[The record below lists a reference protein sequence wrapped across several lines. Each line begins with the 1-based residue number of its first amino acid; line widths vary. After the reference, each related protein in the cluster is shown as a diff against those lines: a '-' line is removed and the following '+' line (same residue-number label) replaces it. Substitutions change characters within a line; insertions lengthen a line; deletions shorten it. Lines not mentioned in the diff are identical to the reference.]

1 MPQHEYFNRKL
12 CISVDAEGYGR
23 RDDRAQQDMQE
34 ALLRI
39 LGAAAG
45 RAHLDRATWT
55 RQGIGDEELSLIPL
69 GPSEPLVVDDL
80 PRQLD
85 AELSR
90 VNCDRSPD
98 NRIRLRVAM
107 NIGVAYPADN
117 GFAGQGVVV
126 VSRLL
131 NSTPVRRALK
141 VAPTANLAL
150 IVSAGLFDDVV
161 CQGHTTLGPGDFRR
175 VDIAEK
181 EYQGHAWLRVP
192 GVDVSVLDLSAAA
205 DRTAEA
211 TEPAGTASAAAEPA
225 DRADGATAPT
235 PPAAAVTNK
244 FHGAVDAR
252 YATFGFSGGARG

>member
-39 LGAAAG
+39 LAAAAG

-55 RQGIGDEELSLIPL
+55 RQGVGDEELSLIPL
-69 GPSEPLVVDDL
+69 GPGEPLVVDDL

-90 VNCDRSPD
+90 VNRGRSPE
-98 NRIRLRVAM
+98 NRIRLRMAM
-107 NIGVAYPADN
+107 NVGVAYPADN

-141 VAPTANLAL
+141 VARTANLAL

-175 VDIAEK
+175 VDISEK

-192 GVDVSVLDLSAAA
+192 GVDVNTLDLSATTDGVAEATDPAGAASAAA
-205 DRTAEA
+205 DR
-211 TEPAGTASAAAEPA
+211 S
-225 DRADGATAPT
+225 DGATAPT
-235 PPAAAVTNK
+235 PPAAAVMNS
-244 FHGAVDAR
+244 FHGEVDAR